1 MHLSGLMI
9 GFNQT
14 IYSVEEGLNV
24 TVCINVTV
32 INGTLLREVNVTLS
46 SSDVSATTEGELYI
60 VCWALY

>member
-1 MHLSGLMI
+1 MI

-14 IYSVEEGLNV
+14 TYSVEESLNV

-46 SSDVSATTEGELYI
+46 SFDVSATTEGELYI
-60 VCWALY
+60 VY